1 MSFQELRIKALEEQV
16 VNLTRDCHYL
26 MSLLNQTDEI
36 DWDNW
41 PQGRKIKE
49 DLEHSKDFFK
59 AIQCREEKQNEL
71 RGKHRENARA
81 MAEYLKQKAAEEKA
95 REENRKRDIKLGMP
109 WNRKKIDNFLF
120 EHKSFDDVQKMIDY
134 IFQSNF

>member
-1 MSFQELRIKALEEQV
+1 MSFQELHIKALEEQV

-59 AIQCREEKQNEL
+59 AIQCLEEKSIEP
-71 RGKHRENARA
+71 KKKEHVTF
-81 MAEYLKQKAAEEKA
+81 KQ
-95 REENRKRDIKLGMP
+95 M
-109 WNRKKIDNFLF
+109 
-120 EHKSFDDVQKMIDY
+120 SFDDLQKVIDY
-134 IFQSNF
+134 IFQSGF

>member
-1 MSFQELRIKALEEQV
+1 MSFQELHIKALEEQV

-59 AIQCREEKQNEL
+59 AIQCREEIQNEL
-71 RGKHRENARA
+71 RESHRENARA
-81 MAEYLKQKAAEEKA
+81 TAEYLKQKVAEERA
-95 REENRKRDIKLGMP
+95 REENCKRDIKLGMP

-120 EHKSFDDVQKMIDY
+120 EHKSFDDLQKMIDY